1 MVIDYCLMTTDQI
14 LKFLFRVIDT
24 NDDEIISKKDILKF
38 FAQKTEPP
46 QQPAE
51 QAEQEQPEP
60 PAAATRRIFPINYLK
75 LIETLEIERSDYIP
89 KHEFI
94 KVVYN
99 VPFLVYP
106 AVRLQEDMRQLI
118 IGEKFWRQ

>member
-1 MVIDYCLMTTDQI
+1 MVIDYCLMTNDQI

-38 FAQKTEPP
+38 FAQKTES
-46 QQPAE
+46 QGHSSEKAGQGLHEEPASD
-51 QAEQEQPEP
+51 A
-60 PAAATRRIFPINYLK
+60 RRIFPINYLK

-94 KVVYN
+94 KVVFN

-106 AVRLQEDMRQLI
+106 AVRLQEDMRKLI